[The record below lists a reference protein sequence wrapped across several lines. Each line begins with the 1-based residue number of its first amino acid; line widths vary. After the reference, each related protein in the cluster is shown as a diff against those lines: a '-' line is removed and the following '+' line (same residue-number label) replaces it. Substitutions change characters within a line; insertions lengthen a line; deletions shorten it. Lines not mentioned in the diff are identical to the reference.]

1 MAKMGSENMTKKGN
15 EKWVL
20 TSHTHIHQ
28 YLIIQNWCDLVG
40 RFRLRCCVTSSFS
53 RNFTQNEWNLNYDHM
68 RDLKYDH
75 MHDHKYSH
83 IYQYLMLFHQ
93 LYVLAVVVVSV
104 VALVVAVYLM
114 VNYPLYLMVVDW

>member
-1 MAKMGSENMTKKGN
+1 MAKMGSENMTKRGG

-40 RFRLRCCVTSSFS
+40 RFRLRWCVTSSFS

-68 RDLKYDH
+68 LDLKHDH
-75 MHDHKYSH
+75 MRYLRHDHMRYLKRDHMRYLKRDH
-83 IYQYLMLFHQ
+83 MRYLMHNHSIL
-93 LYVLAVVVVSV
+93 LK
-104 VALVVAVYLM
+104 
-114 VNYPLYLMVVDW
+114 N